1 MQALRE
7 LIDDK
12 NDDGLPF
19 NSTVNE
25 ARVLACVKDAFEE
38 GAIDAQ
44 YRAVVRQWIN
54 FNRFIN
60 QYEEGDYC
68 LWVAAIYS
76 KLESLLGTNDESECP
91 TGAPGGEPLEEFS
104 HRIQ

>member
-12 NDDGLPF
+12 HDEGLPF

-25 ARVLACVKDAFEE
+25 ARVLTCVQHAFAE
-38 GAIDAQ
+38 GAIDAP

-60 QYEEGDYC
+60 EHEEGDYR
-68 LWVAAIYS
+68 LWVATVYS
-76 KLESLLGTNDESECP
+76 KIESLLATNNESECP
-91 TGAPGGEPLEEFS
+91 TGA
-104 HRIQ
+104 